1 MSMPETSG
9 SNYARPED
17 ISRILNLK
25 TIAVVGLSPDP
36 FRPSHTVAL
45 YMQRHGYRVVPVN
58 PYCEL
63 VLNERVYPDVESI
76 PFKIDVVN
84 IFRRSSEVAEI
95 VEAAI
100 RKGAKAVWMQEGVV
114 DDLAAERARRA
125 GLLVVMDRCMLKE
138 HAYLAEHPELASST
152 PPS

>member
-1 MSMPETSG
+1 MAAFEA

-17 ISRILNLK
+17 IERILQYK

-36 FRPSHTVAL
+36 FRPSHSVSL

-58 PYCEL
+58 PFCEL
-63 VLNERVYPDVESI
+63 VLNERVYPDLESI
-76 PFKIDVVN
+76 PFPVDAVAV
-84 IFRRSSEVAEI
+84 FRRSEEVAPI
-95 VEAAI
+95 VESAI
-100 RKGAKAVWMQEGVV
+100 RKGAKALWLQEGVI

-138 HAYLAEHPELASST
+138 HARRSQHPSPT
-152 PPS
+152 PDAPTS